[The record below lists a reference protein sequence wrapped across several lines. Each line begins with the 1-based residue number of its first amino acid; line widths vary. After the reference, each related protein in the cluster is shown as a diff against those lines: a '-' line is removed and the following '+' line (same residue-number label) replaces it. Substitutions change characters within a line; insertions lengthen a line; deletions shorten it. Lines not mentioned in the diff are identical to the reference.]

1 MSVINYYDLGYSQV
15 FIFQNYLINQI
26 KDGVQVNLDH
36 VEVLRKMI
44 HENFQ
49 DRKMVYISN
58 RNQSYSVDPLVYPQV
73 ARIHNLVGLAIVTS
87 TIVNRT
93 NAEFEKM
100 FYNKE
105 FGIFTTLEESITWA
119 AGLISRAELK
129 VE

>member
-1 MSVINYYDLGYSQV
+1 MSVINYYDLGYAQV
-15 FIFQNYLINQI
+15 FIFKNYLINQI
-26 KDGVQVNLDH
+26 KDGVQVNLEH

-44 HENFQ
+44 QENFG

-73 ARIHNLVGLAIVTS
+73 ARIHNLVGMAIVTK
-87 TIVNRT
+87 TQVNKT

-105 FGIFTTLEESITWA
+105 FGIFETLEESIIWA
-119 AGLISRAELK
+119 AQLISKAELQLT
-129 VE
+129 

>member
-1 MSVINYYDLGYSQV
+1 MSVINYYDLGYAQV
-15 FIFQNYLINQI
+15 FIFKNYLINQI
-26 KDGVQVNLDH
+26 KDGVQVNLEH

-44 HENFQ
+44 QENFG

-73 ARIHNLVGLAIVTS
+73 ARIHNLVGMAIVTK
-87 TIVNRT
+87 TQVNKT

-105 FGIFTTLEESITWA
+105 FGIFETLEESIVWA
-119 AGLISRAELK
+119 AGLISKAELQLT
-129 VE
+129 

>member
-1 MSVINYYDLGYSQV
+1 MSVINYYDLGYAQV
-15 FIFQNYLINQI
+15 FIFKNYLINQI

-44 HENFQ
+44 QENFGE
-49 DRKMVYISN
+49 RKMVYISN

-73 ARIHNLVGLAIVTS
+73 ARIHNLVGMAIVTK
-87 TIVNRT
+87 TQVNKT

-105 FGIFTTLEESITWA
+105 FGIFETLEESIIWA
-119 AGLISRAELK
+119 AELISKAELQLT
-129 VE
+129 